1 MQFLVVDTN
10 TGNKKTKAR
19 VFAMYDCQRTP
30 VPKVFQDAWGVPDH
44 LRKNEAPGRGDGVD
58 ESFNIP
64 RGDEIKYF
72 HLDSCNTGGK
82 ADLD

>member
-1 MQFLVVDTN
+1 
-10 TGNKKTKAR
+10 
-19 VFAMYDCQRTP
+19 MYDCQRSF
-30 VPKVFQDAWGVPDH
+30 VPEGLYGAFSIKKPLQAQ
-44 LRKNEAPGRGDGVD
+44 APGRGDNSVVD
-58 ESFNIP
+58 ESYNIP